1 MIYIGKMVRPTT
13 NGVLSYDK
21 WGEHLREMGCS
32 VTTDRVPHEE
42 WGDCAIYDIDVDL
55 MSQLAKLMLC
65 PTTFLSAAR

>member
-1 MIYIGKMVRPTT
+1 
-13 NGVLSYDK
+13 
-21 WGEHLREMGCS
+21 MGCS

-65 PTTFLSAAR
+65 PTTFLSAAP